1 MYETTIELVGLYSGK
16 ILIME
21 EEMDLDKVKEL
32 IKLIEES
39 DVNEIT
45 IEEDG
50 ARITV
55 RKGMAGELI
64 QPGTDEAVI
73 EQDQGVVQQARPAN
87 WKSISAPM
95 VGTFYRSPS
104 PDANPFVEE
113 GDIIEEGQTVCILEA
128 MKLMNEITAEEKGVI
143 KQVLTTNG
151 GSVEYGQELFL
162 YEPIA

>member
-1 MYETTIELVGLYSGK
+1 
-16 ILIME
+16 
-21 EEMDLDKVKEL
+21 MDLEKVKEL

-55 RKGMAGELI
+55 RKGVAGEVV
-64 QPGTDEAVI
+64 QSEVNEAAI
-73 EQDQGVVQQARPAN
+73 ENEQDLASQARPTN

-143 KQVLTTNG
+143 KQVLAANG

-162 YEPIA
+162 YEPIK